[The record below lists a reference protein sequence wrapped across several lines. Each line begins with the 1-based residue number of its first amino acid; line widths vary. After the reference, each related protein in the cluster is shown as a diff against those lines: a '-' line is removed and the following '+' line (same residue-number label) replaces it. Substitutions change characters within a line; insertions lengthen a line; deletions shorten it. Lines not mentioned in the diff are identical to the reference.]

1 MNHWRKD
8 GIGGE
13 GPAGAPPSRLP
24 PGDANRVLAEAMQSW
39 RSRGRQALSR
49 GRPDEAVPALVRARE
64 LAEQAGQLRKAI
76 QLSLDISAAYTQLD
90 DAATALQWARQ
101 ATDLARPAGR
111 PACLGRCLAAVA
123 TLLKVL
129 QRPAEA
135 RLAASEAH
143 HVLQPLVGMHT
154 RAAVDLMLADLDLE
168 AGALDRASAGYR
180 SLLAQQP
187 QPGPGVTVAAWCGLG
202 QALTLRGEGAPAL
215 AALQHAQALAQQAGL
230 ADLQIR
236 ALQLMAE
243 WHTRWPAPLSPAAAA
258 HSARVHLLSQ
268 AVALAAAVPGALVAP
283 GLLDPLAQAHA
294 QAGDLALAYQTAQQ
308 AANAR
313 RAMQARKA
321 ATREMALS
329 LRREMEATRVERERL
344 REDAL
349 HAAQRAGQ
357 LRANQAMLEQLGRI
371 GQAITGQLD
380 IDTVFSRIQ
389 AHLTDLVAVDHL
401 SIWLLQPDGQTLGL
415 RFGVEAGQRMAP
427 AQVRLDA
434 SFSKVAQCLRNNHEL
449 LHESPADRPEPG
461 HMPGTLRTH
470 SALFGPLQV
479 RGHTVG
485 VLSIQSTQA
494 QAYGQREQLVFRTV
508 CAYGAIALD
517 HAAAYEQLQQAR
529 QAMQR
534 AGDGERQARLR
545 AQQATRMKNDFLARV
560 SQDLRLPLAQL
571 HVSLQDVQA
580 SAQAGHDSLTTA
592 LKRSHEVNVL
602 ARDLLELARLES
614 GAVNPEPEVFSLTE
628 LIHDV
633 LHKLADGLSR
643 RGQSVQLQ
651 PLETGCDV
659 RGDIGMI
666 ERVLTE
672 LLGHASARS
681 PAGGGIGLGVLV
693 QATQVH
699 VQVLDSGP
707 SWADAAASGLPS
719 GPDRAGTGLGLL
731 IAGELLRLHG
741 QALSFQAVD
750 GHGQQAGFNLMLAER

>member
-1 MNHWRKD
+1 MDQWRKD

-13 GPAGAPPSRLP
+13 GPAGAPPSCLP
-24 PGDANRVLAEAMQSW
+24 PGDADKIQAEAMRSW

-76 QLSLDISAAYTQLD
+76 QLSLDVSAAYTQLD
-90 DAATALQWARQ
+90 DAATALQWAQQ
-101 ATDLARPAGR
+101 ATELARPAGR
-111 PACLGRCLAAVA
+111 PACLGRCLAEVA
-123 TLLKVL
+123 TLLNAL

-135 RLAASEAH
+135 RRAAGEAH
-143 HVLQPLVGMHT
+143 HVLQALAGLRM
-154 RAAVDLMLADLDLE
+154 RAAVDLMVADLDLE
-168 AGALDRASAGYR
+168 AGALDTASAGYR
-180 SLLAQQP
+180 SLLARQP
-187 QPGPGVTVAAWCGLG
+187 QPGPGVVVAAWCGLG
-202 QALTLRGEGAPAL
+202 QTLTLRGEGAPAL

-230 ADLQIR
+230 TGLQVR
-236 ALQLMAE
+236 ALQLMADLHARE
-243 WHTRWPAPLSPAAAA
+243 PVPSSPDGPA
-258 HSARVHLLSQ
+258 HSPTVHLLSQ
-268 AVALAAAVPGALVAP
+268 AVDLAAAEPGALVAP
-283 GLLDPLAQAHA
+283 ALLDQLAQAHA
-294 QAGDLALAYQTAQQ
+294 RSGDQALAYQTAQQ
-308 AANAR
+308 AASAR
-313 RAMQARKA
+313 RAVRARRA
-321 ATREMALS
+321 AKREMALS
-329 LRREMEATRVERERL
+329 LRREMEATHVERERL
-344 REDAL
+344 RDDAL
-349 HAAQRAGQ
+349 RAAQQALQ

-371 GQAITGQLD
+371 GQEITGQLD

-401 SIWLLQPDGQTLGL
+401 SIWLLQPDGRTLGL
-415 RFGVEAGQRMAP
+415 RFGIEAGQRMAP
-427 AQVRLDA
+427 AQVHLDA
-434 SFSKVAQCLRNNHEL
+434 SFSKVALCLRSNREL
-449 LHESPADRPEPG
+449 LYDSPPDRPEPG

-479 RGHTVG
+479 RGRTVG

-571 HVSLQDVQA
+571 HVSLQDAQA

-614 GAVNPEPEVFSLTE
+614 GAVSPEPEVFSLTE

-643 RGQSVQLQ
+643 RGQRVQVQQ
-651 PLETGCDV
+651 PEASCDV
-659 RGDIGMI
+659 WGDIGMI

-672 LLGHASARS
+672 LLSHASARS
-681 PAGGGIGLGVLV
+681 PKGGGIGLMVQV
-693 QATQVH
+693 QARHVH
-699 VQVLDSGP
+699 VQVLDSG
-707 SWADAAASGLPS
+707 SAWADAAAPELPS
-719 GPDRAGTGLGLL
+719 GPDRAGAGLGLL
-731 IAGELLRLHG
+731 IADELLRLHG

-750 GHGQQAGFNLMLAER
+750 GHGQQTGFNLVLAE